1 MKISPK
7 TWHWYLSNS
16 GKGNHFWLGNCKL
29 TKNDLLCSYFSKILP
44 IFEWELTRIWKSI
57 TKDTA
62 WKVSKYRVSSGPYFP
77 IFGLN
82 TKIYSVNLPIQSA
95 YRKIETRKNSVFGY
109 FSRSENS
116 IKHTRKIYFLPWIL
130 FLKLMLCN
138 DTSCTIFLQ
147 KHDFYKFMKW

>member
-7 TWHWYLSNS
+7 TWHWYLNNS

-29 TKNDLLCSYFSKILP
+29 TKNDLFCSYFSKILP
-44 IFEWELTRIWKSI
+44 IFEWELTRIWKSL

-82 TKIYSVNLPIQSA
+82 TKIYSVNLLIQSA
-95 YRKIETRKNSVFGY
+95 YRKIETRKKFR
-109 FSRSENS
+109 F
-116 IKHTRKIYFLPWIL
+116 WIL
-130 FLKLMLCN
+130 F
-138 DTSCTIFLQ
+138 TQWEFHQT
-147 KHDFYKFMKW
+147 YKKNILLTLNFVSEANTM